1 MRLSLL
7 QRLTALMLLM
17 AYTVTGTSVMPAMMA
32 LAAWMDGEHE
42 VVISQSESGTS
53 VTLHHVDGSYTPDVE
68 DHQKMLGKF
77 LVSFCRAAGEGDHQM
92 KASRCDSRTGTQRE
106 SLEKITQSPAEINL
120 TATLQLISAQF
131 NPSRDDTRRSMHGAE
146 TPPGKHG
153 AMPMLAKVRL
163 LI

>member
-53 VTLHHVDGSYTPDVE
+53 VTLHHVEGSYTPDVE

-77 LVSFCRAAGEGDHQM
+77 LVSFCRAAVEGDHQM
-92 KASRCDSRTGTQRE
+92 KASRCDSRTGTTTLCKCMPI
-106 SLEKITQSPAEINL
+106 SVCPMSSPRWA
-120 TATLQLISAQF
+120 LIFSTTMA
-131 NPSRDDTRRSMHGAE
+131 
-146 TPPGKHG
+146 
-153 AMPMLAKVRL
+153 
-163 LI
+163 